1 VRPRAF
7 RWWDALVVAGLVL
20 ANLAALGAV
29 AGRGPAAGVEIV
41 SPAGTRVV
49 PFGAGRVEVEGPL
62 GVTVVDV
69 GPDGARVVSSPCPLQ
84 ICVRTGTVR
93 RPGRVA
99 ACVPNRVA
107 VRVVGRKAGGSGVD
121 AVDAVGR

>member
-1 VRPRAF
+1 MRPRAF
-7 RWWDALVVAGLVL
+7 TWWDALVVAALLFV
-20 ANLAALGAV
+20 NLAALGAV
-29 AGRGPAAGVEIV
+29 AGRGPGSGVEIV

-49 PFGAGRVEVEGPL
+49 PFGSGRVEVQGPL

-84 ICVRTGTVR
+84 ICVRTGEIR
-93 RPGRVA
+93 RPGQVA

-107 VRVVGRKAGGSGVD
+107 VRVMGRKAGD
-121 AVDAVGR
+121 AGVDAVGR